1 MKKFIIILV
10 VVAIVAGAWF
20 VWFRP
25 VPVAAPGGVAGAV
38 EIGNNDTTPVITEEL
53 DSVAVPEI
61 DAEFESINK
70 DLNLL

>member
-1 MKKFIIILV
+1 MKKLIIILV

-20 VWFRP
+20 FWFRP
-25 VPVAAPGGVAGAV
+25 VPVTAPGGVV

-70 DLNLL
+70 DLNSL